1 MRYIYLKSSDSLDVY
16 PDNVLSDFCVK
27 LPQAIELEGSWELA
41 LVEIQ
46 YPTSW
51 EKYPYSLWLKYIVNC
66 HFAKERKIIPFTERV
81 ELKISKAKNV
91 DRITKLMEQFNAKS
105 KLLLM
110 KREAD
115 TRRIYITTKSDETI
129 CDHIRNH
136 CKTNTNEEYYTDE
149 ESSDMDED
157 DSNDGANCVEARA
170 TIDSL
175 LLSHDLADILG
186 YGSSRSHRHAFEIIA
201 RAPPFVPLY
210 PSSLYVHC
218 DIVEHQLTG
227 SSYEQILRVVPVSHT
242 NDRNSVQS
250 AIYDRP
256 YFKSLYKK
264 HFDAIRIKIHDE
276 NNSRIRFEGGVIV
289 IVLALRKQT
298 LLSR

>member
-27 LPQAIELEGSWELA
+27 LPQSIELEGSWELA

-51 EKYPYSLWLKYIVNC
+51 EKYPYSLWVQYGVNC
-66 HFAKERKIIPFTERV
+66 YFSMERKILPFSERI
-81 ELKISKAKNV
+81 ELEISKVKTG
-91 DRITKLMEQFNAKS
+91 DRIKKLMDQFNTRS

-110 KREAD
+110 GREED

-129 CDHIRNH
+129 CHHIRNE
-136 CKTNTNEEYYTDE
+136 CKNLDPWN
-149 ESSDMDED
+149 MDKEPD
-157 DSNDGANCVEARA
+157 DIKDRECVQARA

-175 LLSHDLADILG
+175 VLSQDLANILG
-186 YGSSRSHRHAFEIIA
+186 YGSSRRHTRAFQLIA
-201 RAPPFVPLY
+201 RDPPFVPLF
-210 PSSLYVHC
+210 PSSIYVHC

-227 SSYEQILRVVPVSHT
+227 SSYEQILRVVPVHHT
-242 NDRNSVQS
+242 QDRNSVQS
-250 AIYDRP
+250 MIYDRP

-264 HFDAIRIKIHDE
+264 HFDTIRIKIHDE

>member
-1 MRYIYLKSSDSLDVY
+1 MDK
-16 PDNVLSDFCVK
+16 
-27 LPQAIELEGSWELA
+27 
-41 LVEIQ
+41 
-46 YPTSW
+46 
-51 EKYPYSLWLKYIVNC
+51 
-66 HFAKERKIIPFTERV
+66 
-81 ELKISKAKNV
+81 
-91 DRITKLMEQFNAKS
+91 FNAKS

-110 KREAD
+110 KREED

-136 CKTNTNEEYYTDE
+136 CKTLDPSNMDE
-149 ESSDMDED
+149 ESANI
-157 DSNDGANCVEARA
+157 NDRECVQARA

-175 LLSHDLADILG
+175 LLSHDLANILG
-186 YGSSRSHRHAFEIIA
+186 YGSSRSHMRAFEIIA

-210 PSSLYVHC
+210 PSSIYVHC

-227 SSYEQILRVVPVSHT
+227 SSYEQILRVVPVPHT
-242 NDRNSVQS
+242 EDRNSVQS

-264 HFDAIRIKIHDE
+264 HFDTIRIKIHDE